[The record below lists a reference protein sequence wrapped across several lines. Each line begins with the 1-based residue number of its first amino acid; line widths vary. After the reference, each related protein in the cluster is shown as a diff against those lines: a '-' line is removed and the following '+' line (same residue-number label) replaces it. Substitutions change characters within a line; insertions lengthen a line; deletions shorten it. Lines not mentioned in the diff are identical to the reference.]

1 MEIKVKDERFEL
13 RLPSVLLSKAQEK
26 AQEMGFSLAS
36 ILRRLLEKW
45 LKGEIG
51 LD

>member
-1 MEIKVKDERFEL
+1 MEKNERFEL
-13 RLPSVLLSKAQEK
+13 RLPLVLLKQAREK
-26 AQEMGFSLAS
+26 AKEMGFSLAS